1 MNAASTPKRPARTI
15 IAAGLIVLGLAVTG
29 VAAYGFI
36 RSTAAPPTSAEPA
49 PSGTPALPGGST
61 GHGDSAGLPK
71 FTTTGDPEEFAVS
84 VAHGLMSWD
93 TSDGHLPIAYMEAV
107 LTVAAEEKD
116 GLFSDLAGYY
126 PTQDAWLDL
135 RQYETRQHLTIDRVF
150 VPEAWEK
157 ATEQARAGQ
166 LAPGTVAYTV
176 EGTRHRAGVWHEEP
190 TESAHPVAFTMFLV
204 CEPSYDACRLLRLSR
219 INDPLN

>member
-15 IAAGLIVLGLAVTG
+15 LVAGLIVLGLALTG

-36 RSTAAPPTSAEPA
+36 RTADDTPASTDPAPPNTPA
-49 PSGTPALPGGST
+49 PPGGST
-61 GHGDSAGLPK
+61 ARSDSAGLPK
-71 FTTTGDPEEFAVS
+71 FTATGDPEEFAVS
-84 VAHGLMSWD
+84 VAHGLLSWD

-107 LTVAAEEKD
+107 LTVAADEKD

-126 PTQDAWLDL
+126 PMQNAWLDL
-135 RQYETRQHLTIDRVF
+135 RQYETRQHLTVDRVF

-157 ATEQARAGQ
+157 ATEQAQKGQ

-190 TESAHPVAFTMFLV
+190 TESAHPVAFTVFLV

-219 INDPLN
+219 INEPLN

>member
-1 MNAASTPKRPARTI
+1 MA
-15 IAAGLIVLGLAVTG
+15 
-29 VAAYGFI
+29 
-36 RSTAAPPTSAEPA
+36 TS
-49 PSGTPALPGGST
+49 
-61 GHGDSAGLPK
+61 
-71 FTTTGDPEEFAVS
+71 DPERFAAE

-107 LTVAAEEKD
+107 LTVAGEEKD

-126 PTQDAWLDL
+126 PAQDTWLDL
-135 RQYETRQHLTIDRVF
+135 RQYETRQHLTLDRVF

-176 EGTRHRAGVWHEEP
+176 EGTRHRAGVWHDEP
-190 TESAHPVAFTMFLV
+190 MTSAHPVAFTIFMV
-204 CEPSYDACRLLRLSR
+204 CEPSYDTCRLLRLSR
-219 INDPLN
+219 INEPLS